1 MISKSNRFL
10 FFGLGILF
18 GFFATPLSAQ
28 IPTYSLNECIEYA
41 LLNNRNILNSKLE
54 RDLAETRV
62 KETLSTGLPQV
73 AANGGVAKNFIIPEL
88 PFTNPITGEET
99 TIAFQRAWT
108 GNALVQLDQMIF
120 DGSYFVGLQAAR
132 TYRQL
137 AEREQIATEVDVI
150 EAVSKAYYGVLVA
163 QERLQA
169 ALNNYSR
176 IDSLLLETTKL
187 YESGFAEKIDI
198 NRVKVQH
205 NLIRTQL
212 DNIRQLE
219 ILSLQI
225 LQFQMGM
232 PIGAPLQLSESLQE
246 IKLDMNPLGQSS
258 FDYQDR
264 IEYLQ
269 LQTNLQLAELD
280 LKNNHVKYLPKLD
293 AFVNYG
299 GNMFADS
306 RSDLFNL
313 NRSWIPNSA
322 AGLSLRV
329 PIFDG
334 FYKSSL
340 IQRNR
345 LQIKQLENQFS
356 LLESSIDL
364 ELEEKRIQLA
374 NALKRLEAEKENMEL
389 GMEVFEVSRIK
400 YQQGVG
406 SNLEVID
413 AESAYKDAQTNYYVA
428 LYDALIAKV
437 ELNKALGLLR
447 K

>member
-10 FFGLGILF
+10 IFGLVILF
-18 GFFATPLSAQ
+18 GFSATQLSAQ
-28 IPTYSLNECIEYA
+28 TPTYSLNECIEYA

-54 RDLAETRV
+54 RDLAEIRV

-187 YESGFAEKIDI
+187 YESGFVEKIDI

-406 SNLEVID
+406 SNLEVIE

-428 LYDALIAKV
+428 LYDALIAKI